1 VTLSARPEQLCLHGE
16 PAVERWR
23 VRRRLAVP
31 LGPNTMHD
39 LETHDG
45 STLKLVEPRLGRPV
59 ETTAEAWCG
68 LRPDACPGLYKE
80 EP

>member
-1 VTLSARPEQLCLHGE
+1 
-16 PAVERWR
+16 
-23 VRRRLAVP
+23 
-31 LGPNTMHD
+31 MHD

-68 LRPDACPGLYKE
+68 LRPDACPGLFDLATSVANKE
-80 EP
+80 DP